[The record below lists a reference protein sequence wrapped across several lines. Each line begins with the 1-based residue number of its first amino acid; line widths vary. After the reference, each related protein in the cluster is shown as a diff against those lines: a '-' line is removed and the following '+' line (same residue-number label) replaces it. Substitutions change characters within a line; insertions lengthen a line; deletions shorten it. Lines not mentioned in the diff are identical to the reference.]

1 LAWRP
6 FQTAMLYSRNQQER
20 VASERSASGDLGRK
34 TRVPLTREAKAEVI
48 ENNRI
53 HATDTGSADV
63 QVAVLTERIRQ
74 LQSHLEVHKQDN
86 HTRRGLVAMVGKR
99 RRLLNYL
106 SRSDHERYR
115 ELISRL
121 GLRR

>member
-1 LAWRP
+1 
-6 FQTAMLYSRNQQER
+6 M
-20 VASERSASGDLGRK
+20 
-34 TRVPLTREAKAEVI
+34 PLTQETKAEVI

-53 HATDTGSADV
+53 HETDTGSADV
-63 QVAVLTERIRQ
+63 QGAILTERIRQ
-74 LQSHLEVHKQDN
+74 LQRHLEMHKQDN
-86 HTRRGLVAMVGKR
+86 HTPRGLVMMVGKR

-106 SRSDHERYR
+106 ARNDPERYR